1 MIRIKRTFTGGP
13 YQPLTDSGA
22 ITWASF
28 AASVLGG
35 NTKTDLTG

>member
-22 ITWASF
+22 M
-28 AASVLGG
+28 LGLLRGLRVRG